1 MKMKYEHHYF
11 EALNK
16 KTGKVVSMFLTHQE
30 MHFKNQSNC
39 LIPVYTDNGGK
50 ITQDYVDFND
60 LEFIYTQK
68 EDIPDTIRDIKT

>member
-1 MKMKYEHHYF
+1 MNTDQYSKAQLKKYIVKNSLY
-11 EALNK
+11 A
-16 KTGKVVSMFLTHQE
+16 KTL
-30 MHFKNQSNC
+30 
-39 LIPVYTDNGGK
+39 PVYTDNGGE